1 VLVVVEMVAVAQGQ
15 VASTQVQAI
24 TQVQVKLL
32 KLTVAQVLAI
42 ARGLSVADMLVVS
55 QLFVARIFAISTFL
69 VLNSSQDV
77 QRLSCPINA
86 STKRRVSIVFLI
98 RQRDTSPLSV
108 RHTAA
113 VLSVRLVPTRVLL
126 APFTMSKAPAG
137 RTCVVQVDSQAL
149 NITAGGCVCEIAVTQ
164 NRATQKW

>member
-32 KLTVAQVLAI
+32 KLTVAQV
-42 ARGLSVADMLVVS
+42 LSVADMLVVS